1 VAPDFC
7 DEPVLVPGA
16 GLEPAVAMKHPV
28 HDSSAARLEIRC
40 KIEAKS
46 GQIARGFELKVFLA
60 GRVAVETD
68 GEVIDEARFPGRQGR
83 LLFAY
88 LVAEPGRA
96 VPHDELAE
104 ALWGEAPPATWGKA
118 LSVLVSKLRGL
129 LADRG
134 IDGTHALTGAF
145 GCYRLDLPEG
155 TWVDVL
161 AATDAAHEAERA
173 IAAGELERTKTTAS
187 LAATLL
193 GPPFLPGEEGAWVE
207 EKRREFADLRE
218 RALTALA
225 EACLRSGEAPEAVQW
240 AEQTV
245 ALAPFRET
253 GYRRLMEAH
262 VASGNRAEAL
272 RVYEQCRRLLAD
284 ELGTY
289 PSPETQSIYRAL
301 LEVPTSQAGATAI
314 PRPPPSADAV
324 GVGAEREST
333 PAVAQGLHHR
343 QRTGAASPERSA
355 WHRRSV
361 LTRAAGSALVVGIA
375 AVAGL
380 LFALARGGEDASPSA
395 SAASGS
401 VGFVDL
407 DSNRLVADVPVG
419 TAPSAV
425 AAAVGA
431 IWVTD
436 PAEDAVDRVDPETH
450 TIRQTVPVG
459 NGPSGIAFGDG
470 SIWVT
475 NSLSGTVSRI
485 DPGLN
490 RVVDTVRVGN
500 APAGIV
506 YADHSIW
513 VANTGDDTITK
524 LDVTTDRP
532 SKTIDVAATEL
543 TVGDGTLWA
552 TETAA
557 NQVVRIDPSTGDL
570 QPIAVGNGP
579 EGIAFGRGSVWVANS
594 LDGTVTRI
602 DPETNSVV
610 AVTTVGNGPTAV
622 ATGPDA
628 VWVSNQFDGSL
639 VRLDPRT
646 SHVVE
651 RLRLGNRLRGLA
663 VSDGAVVVG
672 IGESSVAH
680 RGGTLRV
687 RNPAI
692 VNSIDTAAAYST
704 TEWML
709 LRTTNDGLV
718 AFNETSGPAGARLVP
733 DLALS
738 LPTPT
743 DGGKTYVFRLR
754 PNVRYSTGKTV
765 EASDV
770 RATFERDFAISG
782 IPYYDGIVGAA
793 RCKHRP
799 KACSLS
805 HGIVANDAARTV
817 TVHLVT
823 PDPNFLYKLALPFAY
838 VLPAGTPP
846 HDIGTNPLPA
856 TGPYVIASYRPQRA
870 VEFVRNRSFHEWSK
884 AAQPDGYPNRI
895 LFEMVESPDRAVND
909 VIHGRSDA
917 FGSIGGTPSP
927 RVLGAL
933 RTRFASQV
941 HSNTYQRVFALF
953 LNTRVP
959 PFSSLTA
966 RRALNYAADRAA
978 AARVAGGPEVAQA
991 TCQILPPNF
1000 PGYRPYCPYSAGTSA
1015 DGGWKAPDLAKARAL
1030 VAASGT
1036 KGMKV
1041 TFWAW
1046 APQASL
1052 GEYAVELLRSLGY
1065 RASLKVLSRT
1075 RYFSVADDPRTKA
1088 QIGFL
1093 AWTSDYP
1100 APSGFFDELLTCAS
1114 FVPGPGNANAA
1125 GFCDPRIDREIEQ
1138 AKAAQ
1143 GKNPGVSRRLWERA
1157 ERDTVDQAP
1166 WVPLVSPKIVDVVSK
1181 RVGNYQFNPMW
1192 QMLIDQLWVR

>member
-1 VAPDFC
+1 MRA
-7 DEPVLVPGA
+7 
-16 GLEPAVAMKHPV
+16 
-28 HDSSAARLEIRC
+28 
-40 KIEAKS
+40 
-46 GQIARGFELKVFLA
+46 IARGFELKVFLA

-88 LVAEPGRA
+88 LVAERGRA

-134 IDGTHALTGAF
+134 IDGAHALTGAF

-161 AATDAAHEAERA
+161 AATDAAHEAEQA
-173 IAAGELERTKTTAS
+173 IASGELERTKAAAS

-193 GPPFLPGEEGAWVE
+193 DRPFLPGEEGAWVE

-218 RALTALA
+218 RAMTALA
-225 EACLRSGEAPEAVQW
+225 ESCLRSGDAAEAVQW

-289 PSPETQSIYRAL
+289 PSPETESIYRQL
-301 LEVPTSQAGATAI
+301 LEAPPSSPSDATVVPE
-314 PRPPPSADAV
+314 PRPAADPV
-324 GVGAEREST
+324 GVNGER
-333 PAVAQGLHHR
+333 PKRVARG
-343 QRTGAASPERSA
+343 
-355 WHRRSV
+355 RRSV
-361 LTRAAGSALVVGIA
+361 LSLAAGSGVVL
-375 AVAGL
+375 AVAVAAGA
-380 LFALARGGEDASPSA
+380 LFASARGSEDAPPIA
-395 SAASGS
+395 SAVSGS
-401 VGFVDL
+401 VGFVDPA
-407 DSNRLVADVPVG
+407 SGRLVGDVPVG
-419 TAPSAV
+419 TTASAV
-425 AAAVGA
+425 AQGMGA
-431 IWVTD
+431 IWVSNTAD
-436 PAEDAVDRVDPETH
+436 DTVDRIDPETH

-459 NGPSGIAFGDG
+459 SGPSEIAFGDG
-470 SIWVT
+470 SVWVT

-485 DPGLN
+485 DPTVN
-490 RVVDTVRVGN
+490 RAVDTIRVGN
-500 APAGIV
+500 APSGI
-506 YADHSIW
+506 ASTDGSIW
-513 VANTGDDTITK
+513 VANTGDDTVTK
-524 LDVTTDRP
+524 IDVTTDRP
-532 SKTIDVAATEL
+532 SKTIEVAATEL
-543 TVGDGTLWA
+543 AFGDGTLWA
-552 TETAA
+552 TETDA
-557 NQVVRIDPSTGDL
+557 NQVVRIDPSTGDV
-570 QPIAVGNGP
+570 QSVAVGNGP
-579 EGIAFGRGSVWVANS
+579 TGIALGSGSVWVANS

-602 DPETNSVV
+602 DPETNAVV
-610 AVTTVGNGPTAV
+610 AVTTVGNGPTAL
-622 ATGPDA
+622 ATDRNG
-628 VWVSNQFDGSL
+628 VWVSNQSAGTL

-646 SHVVE
+646 SQVAE
-651 RLRLGNRLRGLA
+651 RVRIGNQLRGLA
-663 VSDGAVVVG
+663 ISDGAVVVG
-672 IGESSVAH
+672 IGQSSASH
-680 RGGTLRV
+680 RGGTLTV

-692 VNSIDTAAAYST
+692 VDSIDTAVAYST
-704 TEWML
+704 TQWLL
-709 LRTTNDGLV
+709 LRMTNDGLV
-718 AFNETSGPAGARLVP
+718 AFNETGGPAGAQLVP
-733 DLALS
+733 DLAVS

-754 PNVRYSTGKTV
+754 PNIRYSTGKVV

-770 RATFERDFAISG
+770 RATFERDLSIGGAR
-782 IPYYDGIVGAA
+782 YYDGIVGAS

-799 KACSLS
+799 KTCSLS
-805 HGIVANDAARTV
+805 KGIVANDAARTV
-817 TVHLVT
+817 SFHLVA
-823 PDPNFLYKLALPFAY
+823 PDPDFLYKLALPFAY
-838 VLPAGTPP
+838 VLPAGTPARE
-846 HDIGTNPLPA
+846 IGRDPLPA
-856 TGPYVIASYRPQRA
+856 TGPYVIASYRPQRL

-884 AAQPDGYPNRI
+884 AAQPDGYPDRI
-895 LFEMVESPDRAVND
+895 RFEMVESPDRAVND

-927 RVLGAL
+927 EVLGAL

-959 PFSSLTA
+959 PFDNLAA

-978 AARVAGGPEVAQA
+978 AVRVAGGPEVAQA

-1000 PGYRPYCPYSAGTSA
+1000 PGYRPYCPYSVGTSA
-1015 DGGWKAPDLAKARAL
+1015 DGPWTAPDLAKARAL

-1036 KGMKV
+1036 RGMRV
-1041 TFWAW
+1041 TFWSW

-1052 GEYAVELLRSLGY
+1052 GAYAVRLLRSLGY

-1075 RYFSVADDPRTKA
+1075 RYYSVADDPRTRA

-1093 AWTSDYP
+1093 GWTSDYP

-1114 FVPGPGNANAA
+1114 LVPGPGNSNASE
-1125 GFCDPRIDREIEQ
+1125 FCDPRVDHEIEQ
-1138 AKAAQ
+1138 ARAAQ
-1143 GKNPGVSRRLWERA
+1143 GTSPGAARRLWQRA
-1157 ERDTVDQAP
+1157 ERDTVDEAP

-1181 RVGNYQFNPMW
+1181 RVGNYQYNPMW